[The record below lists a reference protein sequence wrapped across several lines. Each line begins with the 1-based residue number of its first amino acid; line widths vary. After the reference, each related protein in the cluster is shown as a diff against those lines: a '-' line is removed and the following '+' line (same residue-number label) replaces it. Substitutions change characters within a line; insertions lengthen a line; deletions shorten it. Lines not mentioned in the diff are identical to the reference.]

1 VKALSIRQP
10 WAELI
15 LQGRRTIEPR
25 TWQTNYRGRIAIHAS
40 QTIGEEACVAYGLDP
55 ARVVRGAL
63 VGTVELVDILPLDE
77 KEWEALR
84 DQHLSLRDCPG
95 PMFGWQLEAPQR
107 LPQPVPMRGRMSLFN
122 VPDDLTSPPP
132 QPSPSEGEG
141 ERGEVRARRASPAYF
156 ASDETARH
164 DPEKPF
170 ELRVVPR
177 DSGDYGLA
185 LYQWPVAANA
195 GHGSNTRPTKPQQL
209 VSLAGDPLRAVAD
222 HVLEALRKSGYKV
235 TDLSRNRRQPFQ
247 LDEETG
253 LRLGLLFLAIKPLT
267 RMDRVE
273 AISSALRTMPSEEAY
288 YWFSKCTA
296 EASAINAQRALRILL
311 AGE

>member
-1 VKALSIRQP
+1 VKAISIRQP

-25 TWQTNYRGRIAIHAS
+25 TWQKNYRGRLVVHAS
-40 QTIGEEACVAYGLDP
+40 QTVGDEACVAYGLDP

-63 VGTVELVDILPLDE
+63 IGTVELVDILPLDE
-77 KEWEALR
+77 RGWEALR
-84 DQHLSLRDCPG
+84 DQHLSLRDFPG
-95 PMFGWQLEAPQR
+95 PMFGWRLEDPQR
-107 LPQPVPMRGRMSLFN
+107 LPQPIPMRGRMSLFN
-122 VPDDLTSPPP
+122 VPDEVVAGKAPPP
-132 QPSPSEGEG
+132 SEVTYTVRHDAPPS
-141 ERGEVRARRASPAYF
+141 Y
-156 ASDETARH
+156 

-177 DSGDYGLA
+177 DDSDYGLA
-185 LYQWPVAANA
+185 LYQWPIAANV
-195 GHGSNTRPTKPQQL
+195 GQESNSRPTRPQRL
-209 VSLAGDPLRAVAD
+209 VSLAGDSLRAVAD

-296 EASAINAQRALRILL
+296 GASAANAQRALRILL

>member
-1 VKALSIRQP
+1 MKAISIRQP

-15 LQGRRTIEPR
+15 LQGRKTIELR
-25 TWQTNYRGRIAIHAS
+25 TWQTHYRGRIAIHAS
-40 QTIGEEACVAYGLDP
+40 QTVREEACVAYGLDP

-63 VGTVELVDILPLDE
+63 VGTVELIDIIPLDE
-77 KEWEALR
+77 REWETLR
-84 DQHLSLRDCPG
+84 DQHLSLGDFPG
-95 PMFGWQLEAPQR
+95 PMFGWRLQDPQR
-107 LPQPVPMRGRMSLFN
+107 LPQPIPMRGRMSLFN
-122 VPDDLTSPPP
+122 VPDEVIAGKGPPP
-132 QPSPSEGEG
+132 PRMTYTAQHD
-141 ERGEVRARRASPAYF
+141 APAY
-156 ASDETARH
+156 

-177 DSGDYGLA
+177 DDSDYGLA
-185 LYQWPVAANA
+185 LYQWPVVANA
-195 GHGSNTRPTKPQQL
+195 GQEPNSRPAKPQRL

-296 EASAINAQRALRILL
+296 EASAANARRALRILL

>member
-40 QTIGEEACVAYGLDP
+40 QTVGEEACVAYGLDP
-55 ARVVRGAL
+55 ARVARGAL
-63 VGTVELVDILPLDE
+63 VGTAELVDILPLDE
-77 KEWEALR
+77 RGWETLR
-84 DQHLSLRDCPG
+84 DQHLSLRDFPG
-95 PMFGWQLEAPQR
+95 PMFGWRLEDPQR
-107 LPQPVPMRGRMSLFN
+107 LPQPIPMRGRMSLFN
-122 VPDDLTSPPP
+122 VPDEVIAGKAPPP
-132 QPSPSEGEG
+132 P
-141 ERGEVRARRASPAYF
+141 RMTYATRHDAPAY
-156 ASDETARH
+156 

-177 DSGDYGLA
+177 DDSDYGLA
-185 LYQWPVAANA
+185 LYQWPVAANV
-195 GHGSNTRPTKPQQL
+195 GQESNSRPTKPQRL
-209 VSLAGDPLRAVAD
+209 VSLAGDSLRAVAD

-253 LRLGLLFLAIKPLT
+253 LRLGLLFLTVRPLT

-273 AISSALRTMPSEEAY
+273 AISSGLRTMPSEEAY

-296 EASAINAQRALRILL
+296 EASAANAQRALRILL

>member
-1 VKALSIRQP
+1 MKAISIRQP

-25 TWQTNYRGRIAIHAS
+25 TWQTTYRGRIAIHAS
-40 QTIGEEACVAYGLDP
+40 QTVEEEACVAYGLDP
-55 ARVVRGAL
+55 ARVARGAL
-63 VGTVELVDILPLDE
+63 VGTVELVGILPLDE
-77 KEWEALR
+77 RGWEALR
-84 DQHLSLRDCPG
+84 DQHLSLRDFPG
-95 PMFGWQLEAPQR
+95 PMFGWRLEDPQR
-107 LPQPVPMRGRMSLFN
+107 LPQPIPMRGRMSLFN
-122 VPDDLTSPPP
+122 VPDEVIAGKAPPP
-132 QPSPSEGEG
+132 P
-141 ERGEVRARRASPAYF
+141 EVAYATRRDTPAY
-156 ASDETARH
+156 

-177 DSGDYGLA
+177 DDSDYGLA

-195 GHGSNTRPTKPQQL
+195 GQESNSRPAKPQRL

-253 LRLGLLFLAIKPLT
+253 LRLGLLFLAVKPLT

-296 EASAINAQRALRILL
+296 EASAANAQRALRILL